1 MSKLIER
8 IEFDYMWEGEG
19 EDERVNMA
27 QLKFPYFSP
36 EDNSPKVLF
45 KTDSELN
52 HKMRKVRKLNKT
64 DLLRSGVG
72 ILSKYDED
80 QLVQVIGDM
89 LKDYEESSEEDL

>member
-8 IEFDYMWEGEG
+8 IEFDYMWEGDKE
-19 EDERVNMA
+19 EERVNMA

-45 KTDSELN
+45 KNDAELN

-64 DLLRSGVG
+64 DIVNLGIG

-89 LKDYEESSEEDL
+89 LRDFEESSEEDL